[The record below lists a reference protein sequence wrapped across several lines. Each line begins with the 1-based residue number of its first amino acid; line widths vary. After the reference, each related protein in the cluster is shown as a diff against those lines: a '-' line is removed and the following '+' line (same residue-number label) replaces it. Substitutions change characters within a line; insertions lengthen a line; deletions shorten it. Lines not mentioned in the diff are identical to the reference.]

1 MNPIHSFIYLLVCS
15 FICLFIEVVRV
26 RHCLLWAQ
34 CLRESS
40 APDLPLQ
47 LSPRCLL
54 WRWHLITA
62 CFCCCHSW
70 VRHGEAWP
78 SAEISPV
85 GASRN
90 TQERNFPG
98 LLIVWASS
106 LFDPSSDQYFLWE
119 CHIHYLCFQGHFSL
133 ITSKYFKNNTEM
145 LSMCLESWNLL
156 QC

>member
-1 MNPIHSFIYLLVCS
+1 MNPIHSFIHLLVCS
-15 FICLFIEVVRV
+15 FVCLFIEVVRV
-26 RHCLLWAQ
+26 RHWWLLWAQ
-34 CLRESS
+34 CLRES
-40 APDLPLQ
+40 ARDLPLQ

-54 WRWHLITA
+54 WRRHLITA
-62 CFCCCHSW
+62 WFCCCHSW
-70 VRHGEAWP
+70 VRHRESWP

-85 GASRN
+85 CAFRK

-106 LFDPSSDQYFLWE
+106 LFDPSFQVIS
-119 CHIHYLCFQGHFSL
+119 IHYICLQGHSSL
-133 ITSKYFKNNTEM
+133 IASKYFKNNTET